1 MSDIIPQV
9 TDLDLDEDFD
19 IYIYI
24 NSNPVAKDIFE
35 SCFRQDRK
43 KYYFSKR
50 LLKFEVVENEQQL
63 INLVLYDYPEIKK
76 TEYTKAG
83 KEIITASLPKEFFDI
98 VFFINTIDI
107 IKTLVDP
114 FQKDKVVFKK
124 FDRTL
129 ELTTNELILREIQL
143 EFGTTDESYET
154 IIADYKEHFKD
165 LDKFL
170 QWVVA
175 CRFTENR
182 RSSYL
187 HFWVEAGFG
196 KSFLAAC
203 FKKIGILTEC
213 RYEDF
218 KSPSSLSPFELRNSW
233 IILIDEFSI
242 FKKEFKNLTNEM
254 ILDAK
259 NQLRTIAGVYA
270 KVFLSA
276 EQSPSFEDGVDKQI
290 TDRVQQ
296 IRPETI
302 PLEKREKY
310 INYGNA
316 LYLQCVSKYI
326 YLHIKSAVKKYLSL
340 GKIGA
345 DKEATRILNEFLFEY
360 KLKTDILDDVLYQLF
375 YNKIFEIRN
384 ATDFDSLSRNDQ
396 VIKRE
401 HIFDRKN
408 NTFVVS
414 NVKKVFT
421 LIIEQ
426 EDTNFYKKAQFKTNG
441 LDLVLKIE
449 KDEINKGRDTNK
461 GTKRGLLINP
471 LDFYFDDKMA
481 RWKKID
487 PTTTNPA
494 ELTEDGKIIDKT
506 TGKEL
511 F

>member
-1 MSDIIPQV
+1 MSDVPRD

-19 IYIYI
+19 IYAFI
-24 NSNPVAKDIFE
+24 NSLPVAKEVFN

-50 LLKFEVVENEQQL
+50 LLKFEVVENEKQL
-63 INLVLYDYPEIKK
+63 ISLVVYDFPKLKK
-76 TEYTKAG
+76 VEYTKTG
-83 KEIITASLPKEFFDI
+83 KEIITTTLPKDFFDI
-98 VFFINTIDI
+98 TFFVNTIDM
-107 IKTLVDP
+107 IKTKVDP
-114 FQKDKVVFKK
+114 FQREKVIFKR

-129 ELTTNELILREIQL
+129 ELITNELLIKETRL
-143 EFGTTDESYET
+143 ETGTTEETYET
-154 IIADYKEHFKD
+154 IIEDYKEHFKD

-170 QWVVA
+170 DWIIA
-175 CRFTENR
+175 CRFTNNR

-196 KSFLAAC
+196 KSFLSAC
-203 FKKIGILTEC
+203 FKECGIVTEC

-233 IILIDEFSI
+233 IILIDEFTI
-242 FKKEFKNLTNEM
+242 FKKEFKNLTNEL
-254 ILDAK
+254 IVDAK
-259 NQLRTIAGVYA
+259 NQLRTIVDVYA

-296 IRPETI
+296 IRTETI

-316 LYLQCVSKYI
+316 LYLQCVSRYI
-326 YLHIKSAVKKYLSL
+326 YLYLKKEIKKYISR

-345 DKEATRILNEFLFEY
+345 DKKATKTLNEFLEEY
-360 KLKTDILDDVLYQLF
+360 RLNTDILDDVLYQLF
-375 YNKIFEIRN
+375 YNKIFDIRN
-384 ATDFDSLSRNDQ
+384 EEDFDSLSRNDQ
-396 VIKRE
+396 IIKRE
-401 HIFDRKN
+401 HIFERKDK
-408 NTFVVS
+408 TFVLH

-426 EDTNFYKKAQFKTNG
+426 EDSNFYKKAQYKTNG
-441 LDLVLKIE
+441 IDIVLKVKKEDIQHQY
-449 KDEINKGRDTNK
+449 KIGKGN
-461 GTKRGLLINP
+461 KRGLLINP
-471 LDFYFDDKMA
+471 LDFYYDENAGKYKKLEMSKEDKE
-481 RWKKID
+481 KFEK
-487 PTTTNPA
+487 
-494 ELTEDGKIIDKT
+494 G
-506 TGKEL
+506 EL

>member
-1 MSDIIPQV
+1 MSDIIPQS
-9 TDLDLDEDFD
+9 TDLDLDEEFD

-24 NSNPVAKDIFE
+24 NSHSVAKDIFE

-43 KYYFSKR
+43 KYYFSKK
-50 LLKFEVVENEQQL
+50 LLKFELIENDNQL
-63 INLVLYDYPEIKK
+63 TSLVIYDYPEIKK
-76 TEYTKAG
+76 SEFTKAG
-83 KEIITASLPKEFFDI
+83 KEIISTTLPKNFFDI
-98 VFFINTIDI
+98 VFFINTIDMI
-107 IKTLVDP
+107 ITRIDP
-114 FQKDKVVFKK
+114 FQKEKVIFTK

-129 ELTTNELILREIQL
+129 ELITNELLIKETRL
-143 EFGTTDESYET
+143 EVGTTDETYET

-165 LDKFL
+165 FDKFL
-170 QWVVA
+170 NWIVA
-175 CRFTENR
+175 CRFTNNR

-196 KSFLAAC
+196 KSFLSAC
-203 FKKIGILTEC
+203 FKQCGILTEC

-233 IILIDEFSI
+233 IMLIDEFTI

-254 ILDAK
+254 IVDAK
-259 NQLRTIAGVYA
+259 NQLRTIVEVYA

-302 PLEKREKY
+302 ALEKRENY

-326 YLHIKSAVKKYLSL
+326 YLYIKKAIKKYLTL
-340 GKIGA
+340 GKVGA
-345 DKEATRILNEFLFEY
+345 DKEATKVLNEFLIEY
-360 KLKTDILDDVLYQLF
+360 RLKTDILDDVLYQLF

-384 ATDFDSLSRNDQ
+384 TTDFDSLSRNDQ
-396 VIKRE
+396 IIKKE
-401 HIFDRKN
+401 HTFERKN
-408 NTFVVS
+408 NTFVIT
-414 NVKKVFT
+414 NVKKVFL

-441 LDLVLKIE
+441 LDIVLKVD
-449 KDEINKGRDTNK
+449 KDELNKGRDTNK

-471 LDFYFDDKMA
+471 LDFYYEDKMA

-494 ELTEDGKIIDKT
+494 ELTADGKIVDKT